1 MITIIHK
8 QKKVEHLVVTVG
20 NLAGGMEGGRR
31 RFPVEGRGTGEDEVK
46 GTESSRKCPF
56 RTRTGCSWTL
66 GPET

>member
-8 QKKVEHLVVTVG
+8 QKKVEHLVVTAG
-20 NLAGGMEGGRR
+20 NLACGMEGGEDDSRWR
-31 RFPVEGRGTGEDEVK
+31 DGGTGEDEVK
-46 GTESSRKCPF
+46 DTESSRKCPF